1 MINGQTLEQ
10 EVNEPKH
17 YRSHES
23 GIEAIEITRFM
34 QFDLGNCWKYCMR
47 YRDKGTP
54 KKDLKKA
61 VWYINDFV
69 KYFVNPYDNG
79 CTYVHNLTENV
90 IEKMCKVIDAETV
103 PEIKSMFEQILMLT
117 TQNLILNKCE
127 FDRTVYELEQF
138 GNAQN

>member
-61 VWYINDFV
+61 IWYIKDFV
-69 KYFVNPYDNG
+69 KYFVNPYDNS
-79 CTYVHNLTENV
+79 CTYIHNVSEDV
-90 IEKMCKVIDAETV
+90 IEKMCKVIDAETLPV
-103 PEIKSMFEQILMLT
+103 IKTMFEQILMLT

-127 FDRTVYELEQF
+127 FDRTIYELEQF
-138 GNAQN
+138 TNTQN